1 MVREE
6 GPLARFRA
14 VKGAFHVPVS
24 SSCTSGKKGTGVG
37 GWEPAR
43 ATPRNQSSSLEGSGH
58 GGGFHTSP
66 TLLAARESIAIISG
80 SVSGTATVPE
90 GGNCADASSPAKSD
104 SPSDAAID
112 IRSSRGAPKD
122 TDGAHLWD
130 GPPRSSG
137 SSAGCGVQEEWG
149 FLGGW
154 FPEGNALTVILRS
167 PVSPL
172 AATLWWG
179 LERGSGTGT
188 PPLCRSWSLDRNSEM
203 VILPQWVHDSS
214 TNAASACA
222 KPRHVMQRSWPSLCA
237 R

>member
-1 MVREE
+1 MWQIIKNLEPWTLNQGGWLRT
-6 GPLARFRA
+6 
-14 VKGAFHVPVS
+14 
-24 SSCTSGKKGTGVG
+24 SSCHSEKPIVQP
-37 GWEPAR
+37 W
-43 ATPRNQSSSLEGSGH
+43 
-58 GGGFHTSP
+58 GFRTRWRIPHEL

-80 SVSGTATVPE
+80 SVSGTATAPE
-90 GGNCADASSPAKSD
+90 GGNCADASSPEKSD

-154 FPEGNALTVILRS
+154 YPEGNALTVILRS

-172 AATLWWG
+172 AATLWG
-179 LERGSGTGT
+179 GVERGSGTGT

-203 VILPQWVHDSS
+203 VIFPHWVHDSS

-222 KPRHVMQRSWPSLCA
+222 KPRHAMQRSWPSLGA